1 MGEPERVGLWV
12 PLGEGLGRGER
23 EEERVAATER
33 DSRAVAV
40 TQ

>member
-1 MGEPERVGLWV
+1 MGEPERVGLGV
-12 PLGEGLGRGER
+12 PLGVGLGRGER